1 MIYDVIIIG
10 AGPAGISAGLYTKR
24 ANLKVLII
32 YKEKAGLEKAN
43 LIENYYGFEKGI
55 TGTELYQTGIK
66 QAKHLGI
73 DIKKEEVINVQ
84 IKENGEYKIITE
96 NQSYDSKA
104 VIFATGNK
112 KNVPK
117 IKGIKEFEG
126 KGVSYCAI
134 CDAFFYRNKDV
145 AVIGNGNY
153 AIHEA
158 NHLKTVAN
166 SVTILTNGKQAPEF
180 RAENVDINTEEIEEI
195 NGEKKVEE
203 IILKNHKKIE
213 TDGIFIAQGVA
224 GSTEFAK
231 KLGIITKQDK
241 IVVNEKMETNVKGIY
256 ACGDCTGGLFQVSKA
271 VYEGTIAGLQVINY
285 IREKYTKGE

>member
-1 MIYDVIIIG
+1 MYDVIIIG

-32 YKEKAGLEKAN
+32 YKEKSGLEKAN

-55 TGTELYQTGIK
+55 TGAELYQTGIK

-96 NQSYDSKA
+96 NQSYDSKT

-126 KGVSYCAI
+126 KGVSYCAV
-134 CDAFFYRNKDV
+134 CDGFFYKNKDISV
-145 AVIGNGNY
+145 LGNEKY
-153 AIHEA
+153 AISETNELINIA
-158 NHLKTVAN
+158 K
-166 SVTILTNGKQAPEF
+166 SITILTNGEKAPEI
-180 RAENVDINTEEIEEI
+180 RADNVKIDTRKVREVRGENKIQEIEFED
-195 NGEKKVEE
+195 NS
-203 IILKNHKKIE
+203 KIK
-213 TDGIFIAQGVA
+213 TDGLFIALGIA
-224 GSTEFAK
+224 GSSEFAK
-231 KLGIITKQDK
+231 KLGIMTNKDK
-241 IVVNEKMETNVKGIY
+241 IIVNENMETNIPGIY
-256 ACGDCTGGLFQVSKA
+256 AAGDCTGGLLQVSKA
-271 VYEGTIAGLQVINY
+271 VYEGAKAGLQAI
-285 IREKYTKGE
+285 KYLRKQ

>member
-1 MIYDVIIIG
+1 MYDVIIIG

-32 YKEKAGLEKAN
+32 YKEKSGLEKAN

-96 NQSYDSKA
+96 NQSYDSKT

-126 KGVSYCAI
+126 KGVSYCAV
-134 CDAFFYRNKDV
+134 CDGFFYKNKDISV
-145 AVIGNGNY
+145 LGNGKY
-153 AIHEA
+153 AISETNELINIA
-158 NHLKTVAN
+158 K
-166 SVTILTNGKQAPEF
+166 SITILTNGEKAPEI
-180 RAENVDINTEEIEEI
+180 RADNVKIDTRKVREVRGENKIQEIEFED
-195 NGEKKVEE
+195 NS
-203 IILKNHKKIE
+203 KIK
-213 TDGIFIAQGVA
+213 TDGLFIALGIA
-224 GSTEFAK
+224 GSSEFAK
-231 KLGIITKQDK
+231 KLGIMTNKDK
-241 IVVNEKMETNVKGIY
+241 IIVNENMETNIPGIY
-256 ACGDCTGGLFQVSKA
+256 AAGDCTGGLLQVSKA
-271 VYEGTIAGLQVINY
+271 VYEGTKAGLQAI
-285 IREKYTKGE
+285 KYLRKQ

>member
-1 MIYDVIIIG
+1 MYDVIIIG

-96 NQSYDSKA
+96 NQSYDSKT

-126 KGVSYCAI
+126 KGVSYCAV
-134 CDAFFYRNKDV
+134 CDGFFYKNKDISV
-145 AVIGNGNY
+145 LGNGKY
-153 AIHEA
+153 AISETNELINIA
-158 NHLKTVAN
+158 K
-166 SVTILTNGKQAPEF
+166 SITILTNGEKAPEI
-180 RAENVDINTEEIEEI
+180 RADNVKIDTRKVREVRGENKIQEIEFED
-195 NGEKKVEE
+195 NS
-203 IILKNHKKIE
+203 KIK
-213 TDGIFIAQGVA
+213 TDGLFIALGIA
-224 GSTEFAK
+224 GSSEFAK
-231 KLGIITKQDK
+231 KLGIMTNKDK
-241 IVVNEKMETNVKGIY
+241 IIVNENMETNIPGIY
-256 ACGDCTGGLFQVSKA
+256 AAGDCTGGLLQVSKA
-271 VYEGTIAGLQVINY
+271 VYEGTKAGLQAI
-285 IREKYTKGE
+285 KYLRKQ

>member
-1 MIYDVIIIG
+1 MYDVIIIG

-55 TGTELYQTGIK
+55 TGAELYQTGIK

-126 KGVSYCAI
+126 KGVSYCAV
-134 CDAFFYRNKDV
+134 CDGFFYKNKDISV
-145 AVIGNGNY
+145 LGNGKY
-153 AIHEA
+153 AISETNELINIA
-158 NHLKTVAN
+158 K
-166 SVTILTNGKQAPEF
+166 SITILTNGEKAPEI
-180 RAENVDINTEEIEEI
+180 RADNVKIDTRKVREVRGENKIQEIEFED
-195 NGEKKVEE
+195 NS
-203 IILKNHKKIE
+203 KIK
-213 TDGIFIAQGVA
+213 TDGLFIALGIA
-224 GSTEFAK
+224 GSSEFAK
-231 KLGIITKQDK
+231 KLGIMTNKDK
-241 IVVNEKMETNVKGIY
+241 IIVNENMETNIPGIY
-256 ACGDCTGGLFQVSKA
+256 AAGDCTGGLLQVSKA
-271 VYEGTIAGLQVINY
+271 VYEGAKAGLQAI
-285 IREKYTKGE
+285 KYLRKQ